1 MDDSTQQQQG
11 QQQQQPGEGEGDD
24 EEEEQLGG
32 AMAELPGDLAWTSS
46 RRELGDEGVWT
57 ISTAKP
63 GEEKEEEEGGGAPLT
78 H

>member
-1 MDDSTQQQQG
+1 MDDSTQQQQR
-11 QQQQQPGEGEGDD
+11 QQQPGEGEGDD
-24 EEEEQLGG
+24 DEEEEQQLGG

-63 GEEKEEEEGGGAPLT
+63 GEEKEEEGGG